1 MTRQDDDV
9 LTTRQAA
16 ELLGVALRTVQLWV
30 EAGALPAWKTTGGH
44 RRIAREAV
52 ERLRQR
58 QVQDM
63 QAPAHAAAAV
73 AAEEA
78 RVRLLVVEDD
88 ADLLRL
94 YALTVDSWDLPID
107 LDLARNGFEGLVR
120 LGEQPP
126 DMLITDLMMPGMDGF
141 RMLRALQAMKPLAQG
156 MDILVVTALSP
167 ADIADRGGLPAGI
180 ESFTKPVPF
189 SQLEQRAR
197 RLLAQK
203 AAAGAKRPA
212 QSA

>member
-1 MTRQDDDV
+1 MTRQDDSV

-16 ELLGVALRTVQLWV
+16 DLLGVALRTVQLWV
-30 EAGALPAWKTTGGH
+30 EAGALPAWKTAGGH

-52 ERLRQR
+52 ERLKQR

-63 QAPAHAAAAV
+63 QASTV
-73 AAEEA
+73 GQGLGTEI

-94 YALTVDSWDLPID
+94 YALTVESWDLPID

-141 RMLRALQAMKPLAQG
+141 RMLRALQAMKPLAQSI
-156 MDILVVTALSP
+156 DILAVTALSP

-189 SQLEQRAR
+189 SQLEQRVR
-197 RLLAQK
+197 RLWVRK
-203 AAAGAKRPA
+203 AAAPVARLPHCP
-212 QSA
+212 

>member
-30 EAGALPAWKTTGGH
+30 EAGALPAWKTAGGH
-44 RRIAREAV
+44 RRIARDAV
-52 ERLRQR
+52 ERLKQR
-58 QVQDM
+58 QVHDM
-63 QAPAHAAAAV
+63 QAPVPLAAAA
-73 AAEEA
+73 EPA

-141 RMLRALQAMKPLAQG
+141 RMLRALQAMKPLAQS

-203 AAAGAKRPA
+203 AEARAAEPA
-212 QSA
+212 QPT

>member
-1 MTRQDDDV
+1 MTRQDDNV

-16 ELLGVALRTVQLWV
+16 DLLGVALRTVQLWV
-30 EAGALPAWKTTGGH
+30 EAGALPAWKTAGGH
-44 RRIAREAV
+44 RRIARDAV
-52 ERLRQR
+52 ERLKQR
-58 QVQDM
+58 QVRDM
-63 QAPAHAAAAV
+63 HAPAPVAAAA
-73 AAEEA
+73 APA

-94 YALTVDSWDLPID
+94 YALTVESWDLPID

-141 RMLRALQAMKPLAQG
+141 RMLRALRAMKPLAQS

-180 ESFTKPVPF
+180 QSFTKPVPF

-203 AAAGAKRPA
+203 AEAHVAEPA
-212 QSA
+212 QLA

>member
-1 MTRQDDDV
+1 MTRQDDNV

-16 ELLGVALRTVQLWV
+16 DLLGVALRTVQLWV
-30 EAGALPAWKTTGGH
+30 EAGALPAWKTAGGH
-44 RRIAREAV
+44 RRIARQAV
-52 ERLRQR
+52 ERLKQR

-63 QAPAHAAAAV
+63 QAPIV
-73 AAEEA
+73 GEGLGAET

-94 YALTVDSWDLPID
+94 YALTVESWDLPID

-141 RMLRALQAMKPLAQG
+141 RMLRALQAMKPLAQSI
-156 MDILVVTALSP
+156 DILAVTALSP
-167 ADIADRGGLPAGI
+167 ADIADRGGLPAGV

-189 SQLEQRAR
+189 SQLEQRVR
-197 RLLAQK
+197 RLLTQK
-203 AAAGAKRPA
+203 AKTRVAALP

>member
-1 MTRQDDDV
+1 MTRHDDDV

-30 EAGALPAWKTTGGH
+30 EAGALPAWKTAGGH
-44 RRIAREAV
+44 RRIARDAV
-52 ERLRQR
+52 ERLKQR

-63 QAPAHAAAAV
+63 HAAPDPAVAPA
-73 AAEEA
+73 EPA

-94 YALTVDSWDLPID
+94 YALTVESWDLPID

-120 LGEQPP
+120 LGEHPP

-141 RMLRALQAMKPLAQG
+141 RMLRALQAMKPLAQS

-203 AAAGAKRPA
+203 AADRAAEPA
-212 QSA
+212 QFA

>member
-16 ELLGVALRTVQLWV
+16 DLLGVALRTVQLWV
-30 EAGALPAWKTTGGH
+30 EAGALPAWKTAGGH

-63 QAPAHAAAAV
+63 QAPALGGPLAAD
-73 AAEEA
+73 A

-141 RMLRALQAMKPLAQG
+141 RMMRALQAMKPLAQS

-189 SQLEQRAR
+189 SHLEQRAR

-203 AAAGAKRPA
+203 VAAGAFSRSH
-212 QSA
+212 SA

>member
-16 ELLGVALRTVQLWV
+16 DLLGVALRTVQLWV
-30 EAGALPAWKTTGGH
+30 EAGALPAWKTAGGH

-63 QAPAHAAAAV
+63 QAPALGRPLAAD
-73 AAEEA
+73 A

-141 RMLRALQAMKPLAQG
+141 RMLRALQAMKPLAQS

-189 SQLEQRAR
+189 SHLEQRAR

-203 AAAGAKRPA
+203 VAAGAFSRSH
-212 QSA
+212 SA

>member
-16 ELLGVALRTVQLWV
+16 DLLGVALRTVQLWV
-30 EAGALPAWKTTGGH
+30 EAGALPAWKTAGGH

-52 ERLRQR
+52 ERLKQR

-63 QAPAHAAAAV
+63 QAPAPGRPLAAD
-73 AAEEA
+73 A

-141 RMLRALQAMKPLAQG
+141 RMLRALQAMKPLAQS

-189 SQLEQRAR
+189 SHLEQRAR

-203 AAAGAKRPA
+203 VAAGAFSRSH
-212 QSA
+212 SA

>member
-1 MTRQDDDV
+1 
-9 LTTRQAA
+9 
-16 ELLGVALRTVQLWV
+16 
-30 EAGALPAWKTTGGH
+30 
-44 RRIAREAV
+44 
-52 ERLRQR
+52 
-58 QVQDM
+58 
-63 QAPAHAAAAV
+63 
-73 AAEEA
+73 
-78 RVRLLVVEDD
+78 VRLLVVEDD

-141 RMLRALQAMKPLAQG
+141 RMMRALQAMKPLAQS

-189 SQLEQRAR
+189 SHLEQRAR

-203 AAAGAKRPA
+203 VAAGAFSRSH
-212 QSA
+212 SA